1 MTYPNLIPV
10 LPELFM
16 VFMIIVLLLAD
27 AFTSEKQKGVNLVLT
42 MIALVGCFA
51 LQKYIDHG
59 VTELTF
65 NNMFILDN
73 LAMGTKMF
81 TYLFSFVAVLYIKR
95 YVSDKKYQS
104 GEFYAI
110 FLFSVLGMMVMISA
124 DNMLTLYVG
133 LELFSLALYGLIAL
147 YRDNVRATEAA
158 MKYFILGAL
167 ASGILLYGISFVYG
181 ATGGHL
187 QLEDI
192 LRSMLTLG
200 DANAGLMTFGLVF
213 IVAGLVF
220 KLGLVPFHM
229 WVPDVYEGSPL
240 AVATIIGSLTKIA
253 AVVFVI
259 RFLIGGLVL
268 LNPAWSVML
277 LILACLSLFFGNVI
291 AIAQTNIK
299 RMLGYSTVAHMGF
312 VALGLVTVSVDGV
325 SATIFYV
332 VTYSLTALAGFGILT
347 MLSKG
352 DFECQSLDDLKG
364 LSKTHPVMAA
374 LVMLVM
380 FSMAGIP
387 PLVGFYAK
395 FKILAALLA
404 SGYVGVAVF
413 AVIMSLIGA
422 FYYIRVVK
430 VMYFEEPVKTLE
442 MADVCV
448 LSRSVLLVNV
458 ALLVIIGV
466 LPSALMMY
474 CNALVSG

>member
-16 VFMIIVLLLAD
+16 AFMIIVLLLAD
-27 AFTSEKQKGVNLVLT
+27 AFTSESQKGINLVLT
-42 MIALVGCFA
+42 MVTFIGCFV
-51 LQKYIDHG
+51 LQKYVDHG

-187 QLEDI
+187 QLEDV

-200 DANAGLMTFGLVF
+200 DTNAGLMTFGLVF

-404 SGYVGVAVF
+404 AGYVGVAVF

-430 VMYFEEPVKTLE
+430 VMYFDEPVKTLE

>member
-16 VFMIIVLLLAD
+16 AFMIIVLLLAD
-27 AFTSEKQKGVNLVLT
+27 AFTSESQKGINLVLT
-42 MIALVGCFA
+42 MVTLVGCFV
-51 LQKYIDHG
+51 LQKYVDHG

-95 YVSDKKYQS
+95 YVTDKKFQS

-200 DANAGLMTFGLVF
+200 DTNAGLMTFGLVF

-347 MLSKG
+347 MLSKS
-352 DFECQSLDDLKG
+352 DFECQNLDDLKG

-395 FKILAALLA
+395 FKILTALLA
-404 SGYVGVAVF
+404 AGYVGVAVF

-430 VMYFEEPVKTLE
+430 VMYFDEPVKTLE